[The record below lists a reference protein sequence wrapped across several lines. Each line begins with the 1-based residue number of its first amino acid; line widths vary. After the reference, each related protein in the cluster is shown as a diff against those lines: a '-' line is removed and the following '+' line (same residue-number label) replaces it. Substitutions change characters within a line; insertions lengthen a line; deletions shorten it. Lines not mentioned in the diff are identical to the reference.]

1 MFLTDYVSKI
11 FLFWEF
17 WTHILTITWKMHFL
31 GFLAQKWG
39 FWVPKISKKEHT
51 NPNMGLFLK
60 KIASLFG
67 IFEVSLRF
75 LVFWGFRL
83 FRAILGPFW
92 GHFGPFWALPLL
104 STLEKIWFY
113 IILTDSDAKT
123 CEYRAIFAT

>member
-17 WTHILTITWKMHFL
+17 WAHILTITWKMHFL

-39 FWVPKISKKEHT
+39 FWVPKISKKEDT
-51 NPNMGLFLK
+51 TPNMGLFLK

-75 LVFWGFRL
+75 FGF
-83 FRAILGPFW
+83 LGF
-92 GHFGPFWALPLL
+92 
-104 STLEKIWFY
+104 
-113 IILTDSDAKT
+113 
-123 CEYRAIFAT
+123 